1 MRSICLT
8 ASLLLALVIS
18 PAVAEWRSSPGDAAA
33 HRHFSGDRI
42 TAETVGDLAPLWRF
56 DSGQKRDFDTVQ
68 STPVFTGSAVVTVTI
83 AGDVVALDPALAYL
97 LYFRILQLAGSSN
110 LMLVTII
117 VPVFAVALDAAI
129 LGQFVTGRNLLGF
142 AVVAFG
148 LLVLDGR
155 LAERLKKV
163 ASE

>member
-83 AGDVVALDPALAYL
+83 AGDVVALDPASGAVIWRTSLAKP
-97 LYFRILQLAGSSN
+97 AGRRGIAYRPEPEGGGS
-110 LMLVTII
+110 LF
-117 VPVFAVALDAAI
+117 VPARDGVHRLDAA
-129 LGQFVTGRNLLGF
+129 TGKETRLFPSGLSLLY
-142 AVVAFG
+142 
-148 LLVLDGR
+148 R
-155 LAERLKKV
+155 MYIN
-163 ASE
+163 S